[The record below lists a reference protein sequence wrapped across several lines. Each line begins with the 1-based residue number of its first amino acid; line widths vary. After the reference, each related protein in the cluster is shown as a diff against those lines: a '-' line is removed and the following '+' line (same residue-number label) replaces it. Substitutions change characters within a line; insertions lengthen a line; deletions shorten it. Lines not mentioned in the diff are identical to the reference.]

1 MTGQLPRELA
11 SRIAATAAGIDGVR
25 SALVCSA
32 EGAVLGAAGIEDAPR
47 EAALASF
54 VALRAEALPVDGDL
68 RGMGKQL
75 AGSRFGHLSIAGPAG
90 EAALYSLAKGAYL
103 SVRIAPG
110 KAAATAGPLAALVRR
125 VATLPESSMRSPQP

>member
-1 MTGQLPRELA
+1 MTAPIPQELA
-11 SRIAATAAGIDGVR
+11 ARAANAAAAVEGVS
-25 SALVCSA
+25 SAVICSS
-32 EGAVLGAAGIEDAPR
+32 EGAVLGAAGAADPAR

-75 AGSRFGHLSIAGPAG
+75 AGSRFEHMTITGAGG
-90 EAALYSLAKGAYL
+90 ECMIYRLADESYL

-110 KAAATAGPLAALVRR
+110 RGPAAAGPLAAIVNR
-125 VATLPESSMRSPQP
+125 VSNMPARPGGGS